1 MMANFFSKDQKR
13 VMVLFLLFFIVFI
26 EVFLSQ
32 NVLPRILQAGD
43 LLLVLRLW
51 QSELPAVAPAS

>member
-51 QSELPAVAPAS
+51 QSELPAVAPAF

>member
-1 MMANFFSKDQKR
+1 M
-13 VMVLFLLFFIVFI
+13 LFLLFFIVFI

-51 QSELPAVAPAS
+51 QSELPAVAPAF